1 MESCD
6 RRTCLQKS
14 GLYCKCFTLIE
25 LLVVIAIIAILA
37 SMLLPALNRARDS
50 AKNTKCL
57 NNLKQI
63 GTMAQYYAND
73 YDGYFRTSNQT
84 YGWGDS
90 AAGQLIEEYSRFS
103 TLDHKD
109 RKFGICPNDPLW
121 ATEFQPSYR
130 TFDCDWG
137 AWDTNY
143 GLGQSAWAKNKR
155 SVVPWNTPYS
165 VTYYFEKLSRLSNY
179 SSGGDKPKYFNIA
192 LIADDPTLQSHMDG
206 GTDFHYNRYKADGS
220 AGTCLNMSRYCPAPT
235 NDRYWGNSWK
245 TIQFAFMTMSKQGM

>member
-121 ATEFQPSYR
+121 ATGFQPSYR
-130 TFDCDWG
+130 TFDCEWG
-137 AWDTNY
+137 AWDTP
-143 GLGQSAWAKNKR
+143 GRRFW
-155 SVVPWNTPYS
+155 
-165 VTYYFEKLSRLSNY
+165 
-179 SSGGDKPKYFNIA
+179 
-192 LIADDPTLQSHMDG
+192 
-206 GTDFHYNRYKADGS
+206 
-220 AGTCLNMSRYCPAPT
+220 TCCGRRP
-235 NDRYWGNSWK
+235 
-245 TIQFAFMTMSKQGM
+245 